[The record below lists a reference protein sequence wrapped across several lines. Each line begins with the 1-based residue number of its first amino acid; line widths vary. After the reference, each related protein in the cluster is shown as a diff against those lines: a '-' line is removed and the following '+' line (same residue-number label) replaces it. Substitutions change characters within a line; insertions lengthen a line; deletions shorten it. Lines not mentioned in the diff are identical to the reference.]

1 MVNTGD
7 TNTWVHEECMTKG
20 RGEKELRN
28 GVVMVKK
35 TSPMTPDQRL
45 LSRMNS
51 TLRRKMA
58 WRRSAS
64 ILIEIAT
71 LGLPL
76 DNEPTDLLDD
86 LRPTTCPQVGTL

>member
-1 MVNTGD
+1 
-7 TNTWVHEECMTKG
+7 MTKG

-64 ILIEIAT
+64 MLIEIPT
-71 LGLPL
+71 YVVEGYHLPL

-86 LRPTTCPQVGTL
+86 LLPTTCPQVGTL